1 MANQDFIKKMAT
13 YAMEDMRNN
22 KILASLTMAQA
33 ILESGWGKSGV
44 TVNANNLFGIKGK
57 HNGQFY
63 LAPTKEFQNGKW
75 VDIIAAFK
83 KYPSWQE
90 SVSDHSRLFN
100 KYFRYRKLRGCTDY
114 KLACKYIA
122 ESGYA
127 SDPDYENLILNLI
140 VKHKLYEYDNIVLN
154 EVTVEHKVVSGD
166 TLWKVSAK
174 YLGSGIHYKKIMTL
188 NGLKSNII
196 QVGEVLKIPKK

>member
-1 MANQDFIKKMAT
+1 M
-13 YAMEDMRNN
+13 
-22 KILASLTMAQA
+22 
-33 ILESGWGKSGV
+33 
-44 TVNANNLFGIKGK
+44 
-57 HNGQFY
+57 
-63 LAPTKEFQNGKW
+63 
-75 VDIIAAFK
+75 AAFK

-114 KLACKYIA
+114 KLACKYIG

-127 SDPDYENLILNLI
+127 SDPDYEELILNLI
-140 VKHKLYEYDNIVLN
+140 EKHKLYEYDKLVLS
-154 EVTVEHKVVSGD
+154 ETTIEHKVVAGD
-166 TLWKVSAK
+166 TLWKISAK

-196 QVGEVLKIPKK
+196 RVGQILKIPKK

>member
-1 MANQDFIKKMAT
+1 MANIDFIKKMAT
-13 YAMEDMRNN
+13 YAMADMRNN
-22 KILASLTMAQA
+22 KILASLTIAQA

-57 HNGQFY
+57 YNGQFY

-75 VDIIAAFK
+75 VDTIAAFK

-114 KLACKYIA
+114 KLACKYIS

-140 VKHKLYEYDNIVLN
+140 VKYKLYEYDNIVLN
-154 EVTVEHKVVSGD
+154 ETTIEHKVVAED
-166 TLWKVSAK
+166 TLWKISAK

-188 NGLKSNII
+188 NGLESNVI
-196 QVGEVLKIPKK
+196 QIGQILKIPKK